1 MRRALAAA
9 SVWLLWATIAVAQ
22 EPPLPAGHPPVEPRQ
37 APAAERPAP
46 EGLPSG
52 HPAVPPGQALAPA
65 EPGLPPGHPP
75 MGPGEAP
82 SAEGLPPGHPP
93 MGPGEP
99 PSAEGQLPAGHPAVP
114 GEQAAGSLPPGHPPT
129 QGGGPDVRGVLS
141 PARIATAEPSAD
153 VPAGTIR
160 VTVVD
165 PEGVPVAD
173 AAVDVGTL
181 AQGGDRQRVN
191 ARTDARGRALF
202 EGLATGSGQAYR
214 VNVPYSG
221 ATYSSTPFQLPSDR
235 GYEVRITRLPVT
247 RDDRYVFFHVFRV
260 IAELRDDRLHI
271 IHQAELTNAGRETYV
286 FPASGERGALPEGA
300 LAFQAQRV
308 MTDQRVEEESGGYV
322 IRGSL
327 PPGTVQLAWAYD
339 LPVDGDTVR
348 IPVDVPLR
356 FFGLQVF
363 SEAPEGLVMN
373 VRGLPSPQRVDNNG
387 QPIWITQVTRGP
399 DEAPIEHFTVT
410 LSGIPGPGPGR
421 WLAVVLAVLFVLGG
435 VVLAFMRADDS
446 EAGAR
451 GRRRRREEILAAIR
465 ELELDYESGEI
476 GPEFRQSRRA
486 DLVRALAVLLHEEE
500 AAKQK
505 EASRAPAAKPAGRPA
520 R

>member
-1 MRRALAAA
+1 MKRALVAT
-9 SVWLLWATIAVAQ
+9 SLCLLSATVAVAQ
-22 EPPLPAGHPPVEPRQ
+22 DAPAPLPAGHPPTPSRE
-37 APAAERPAP
+37 APP

-52 HPAVPPGQALAPA
+52 HPAVPPGRALAPA

-75 MGPGEAP
+75 MPAGEAP
-82 SAEGLPPGHPP
+82 SAEGQLPPGHPP
-93 MGPGEP
+93 MPGQ
-99 PSAEGQLPAGHPAVP
+99 SAQGQLPAGHPAVP
-114 GEQAAGSLPPGHPPT
+114 GEQEAGSLPPGHPPM
-129 QGGGPDVRGVLS
+129 QGGGPDVRAVLS
-141 PARIATAEPSAD
+141 PARLATADPSAD

-165 PEGVPVAD
+165 PEGAPVAE

-181 AQGGDRQRVN
+181 AQGGDRQRMN
-191 ARTDARGRALF
+191 ARTDASGVALF

-221 ATYSSTPFQLPSDR
+221 ATYSSTPFQLPPDR

-286 FPASGERGALPEGA
+286 FPASGRRGGLPEGA

-373 VRGLPSPQRVDNNG
+373 VRGLPSPQRVDNDG
-387 QPIWITQVTRGP
+387 QPIWLTQVTRGP

-421 WLAVVLAVLFVLGG
+421 WVAVMLAALLVLGG
-435 VVLAFMRADDS
+435 VLLTFMRADDS

-451 GRRRRREEILAAIR
+451 ARRRRREEILAAIR
-465 ELELDYESGEI
+465 ELELDYESGEV